1 MPAEHQPSISWSR
14 GILLLLFIITIIII
28 IIIAIIIIVIT
39 FILCK
44 EVGFS
49 NTYFK

>member
-14 GILLLLFIITIIII
+14 GILLLLFIISIII

-49 NTYFK
+49 NIYFK